1 MSQTRAQYDRA
12 EQSLPPYG
20 EPASRKLL
28 THLPRLGFPYGSPPV
43 KRDVGREIMNN
54 SERTLLAAIVSGEQD
69 LNAVESA
76 IGSARTIEFLS
87 ALAETYKWDDGVRIP
102 MKIAQHP
109 LCGRGLALKLYWLA
123 EGIALATGEIE
134 RNEYNN
140 DWADLCELLAEGLAN
155 NKYQPGDMAFDP
167 GLSKVQV
174 FKLRKTDIPPVL
186 YEATR

>member
-1 MSQTRAQYDRA
+1 MGPEHTEMPQQWARAYPPPAARLLRGKSRA
-12 EQSLPPYG
+12 
-20 EPASRKLL
+20 
-28 THLPRLGFPYGSPPV
+28 TGFGQHSP
-43 KRDVGREIMNN
+43 DVGREIMNN

-87 ALAETYKWDDGVRIP
+87 ALAETYNWDDGVRIP